1 MSLSETIKCLVQDG
15 YKIKFESRSRLSM
28 TIILSN
34 GRVFTCRDSYTSVM
48 DDEDLRK
55 TLEYMKK
62 ELDRSDAEYRK
73 EKNDENATYME
84 DPCKTCRDY

>member
-1 MSLSETIKCLVQDG
+1 
-15 YKIKFESRSRLSM
+15 M

-34 GRVFTCRDSYTSVM
+34 GRVFICRDSHTSMM

-62 ELDRSDAEYRK
+62 EVDRSDAEYRK
-73 EKNDENATYME
+73 EKHNDQI
-84 DPCKTCRDY
+84 

>member
-15 YKIKFESRSRLSM
+15 YQIRFELRSRFLM

-34 GRVFTCRDSYTSVM
+34 GRVFSCRDSYTSVM

-62 ELDRSDAEYRK
+62 EVDRSDAEYRAEKK
-73 EKNDENATYME
+73 EVLK
-84 DPCKTCRDY
+84 

>member
-15 YKIKFESRSRLSM
+15 YQIRFESRSRFLM

-34 GRVFTCRDSYTSVM
+34 GRVFSCWDIHTNMT

-55 TLEYMKK
+55 TLEYMK
-62 ELDRSDAEYRK
+62 EEVDRNDAEYRK
-73 EKNDENATYME
+73 EKHNDQN
-84 DPCKTCRDY
+84 

>member
-1 MSLSETIKCLVQDG
+1 MSLSETIKCLVRDG
-15 YKIKFESRSRLSM
+15 YKIKFESRSRFSM

-55 TLEYMKK
+55 ILEYMK
-62 ELDRSDAEYRK
+62 EEVDRSDAEYRK
-73 EKNDENATYME
+73 EKHNDQN
-84 DPCKTCRDY
+84 

>member
-1 MSLSETIKCLVQDG
+1 MSLSETIKCLVQEG
-15 YKIKFESRSRLSM
+15 YKIRFESNSRFLM

-34 GRVFTCRDSYTSVM
+34 GRVFICWDSHTSMM

-62 ELDRSDAEYRK
+62 VVDRSDAEYRK
-73 EKNDENATYME
+73 EKHNDQN
-84 DPCKTCRDY
+84 

>member
-1 MSLSETIKCLVQDG
+1 MSLSETIKCLVQEG
-15 YKIKFESRSRLSM
+15 YKIRFESNSRFLM

-34 GRVFTCRDSYTSVM
+34 GRVFICWDSHTSMM

-62 ELDRSDAEYRK
+62 VVDRSDAEYRK
-73 EKNDENATYME
+73 EKYNDQN
-84 DPCKTCRDY
+84 

>member
-1 MSLSETIKCLVQDG
+1 MNLSETIKCLVQDG
-15 YKIKFESRSRLSM
+15 YKIGFESNSRLLM

-34 GRVFTCRDSYTSVM
+34 GRVFSCWDIHTSMM

-62 ELDRSDAEYRK
+62 EVDRSDAEYRK
-73 EKNDENATYME
+73 ESKYEHHV
-84 DPCKTCRDY
+84 

>member
-1 MSLSETIKCLVQDG
+1 MSLFETIKCLVQDG
-15 YKIKFESRSRLSM
+15 YQIRFESRSRFLM
-28 TIILSN
+28 AITLSN
-34 GRVFTCRDSYTSVM
+34 GRVFSCRDSYTSVM

-73 EKNDENATYME
+73 EKYNDQN
-84 DPCKTCRDY
+84 

>member
-1 MSLSETIKCLVQDG
+1 MNLSETIKCLVQDG
-15 YKIKFESRSRLSM
+15 YKIGFESNSRFLM

-34 GRVFTCRDSYTSVM
+34 GRVFSCRDNYTSVM

-62 ELDRSDAEYRK
+62 EVDRSDAEYRK
-73 EKNDENATYME
+73 EKHNDQI
-84 DPCKTCRDY
+84 